1 MKSKIYTSIIY
12 FAETEYRMNK
22 QYKSQHEIEAEIN
35 DILNQNKIEDL
46 KKFLEKR
53 NCLNNTNQILN
64 YMFHVVQSAGVLTTT
79 IAAGYNI
86 KSLVW
91 VGVGMNIFA
100 SLINIFEKTND
111 SISKRLFKNIQAIKN
126 GTYID
131 EGMMVDV
138 DSKPGDNKPFSE
150 KYDNS
155 GTSGKDVEKP
165 ILEYD
170 KESDK
175 KSINSQETK
184 PSIPNDTTSEN
195 ENV

>member
-1 MKSKIYTSIIY
+1 MS
-12 FAETEYRMNK
+12 K
-22 QYKSQHEIEAEIN
+22 QYKTSQEIDAEIN
-35 DILNQNKIEDL
+35 DILNNNKIEDL

-64 YMFHVVQSAGVLTTT
+64 YLFHIIQSAGVLTTT
-79 IAAGYNI
+79 IAAGYNM

-91 VGVGMNIFA
+91 IGVGMNILA

-131 EGMMVDV
+131 EGMMVDA

-150 KYDNS
+150 KYNS
-155 GTSGKDVEKP
+155 SVERKSEKVEKD
-165 ILEYD
+165 IEKNMSSD
-170 KESDK
+170 SSTKSTDEKENGY
-175 KSINSQETK
+175 I
-184 PSIPNDTTSEN
+184 
-195 ENV
+195 

>member
-1 MKSKIYTSIIY
+1 MNG
-12 FAETEYRMNK
+12 EYK
-22 QYKSQHEIEAEIN
+22 TQQEIEAEIT
-35 DILNQNKIEDL
+35 DILNKNKIEDL

-64 YMFHVVQSAGVLTTT
+64 YLFHIVQSAGVLTTT

-111 SISKRLFKNIQAIKN
+111 SISRRLFKNIQAIKN

-138 DSKPGDNKPFSE
+138 DSKPGDNKSYSE
-150 KYDNS
+150 KYENS
-155 GTSGKDVEKP
+155 GTSGKNVEKP
-165 ILEYD
+165 ISEPERILNANANEKTNEKTNYQDAKPADVNPDNEY
-170 KESDK
+170 
-175 KSINSQETK
+175 
-184 PSIPNDTTSEN
+184 
-195 ENV
+195 V